1 MITPLYV
8 IDYLNRSTYV
18 RSLSKKARLH
28 CQNSVDDQIYL
39 LHMPGSSTFLLE
51 HYELQM
57 ISVFSL
63 DNGYQEQGAWLSEQ
77 P

>member
-1 MITPLYV
+1 
-8 IDYLNRSTYV
+8 
-18 RSLSKKARLH
+18 
-28 CQNSVDDQIYL
+28 
-39 LHMPGSSTFLLE
+39 MPGSSTFLLE

-77 P
+77 PWAGHHLRQWEDPQGVCIVHTAAVYV